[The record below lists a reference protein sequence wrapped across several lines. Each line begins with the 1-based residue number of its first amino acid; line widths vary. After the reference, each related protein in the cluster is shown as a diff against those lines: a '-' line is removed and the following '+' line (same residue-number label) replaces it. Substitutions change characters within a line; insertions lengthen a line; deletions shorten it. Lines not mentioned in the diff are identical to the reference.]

1 MLVVINHLASTIYP
15 SGGAKLNCVKER
27 GLVQSYVDGELDEHH
42 VLEIQQH
49 LDRCEECRS
58 VHISEFMLRSFFSN
72 KSLYQYAPEDL
83 EKRIRLSL
91 QKRHRDKNY

>member
-1 MLVVINHLASTIYP
+1 MSCLR
-15 SGGAKLNCVKER
+15 ER

-42 VLEIQQH
+42 VLEIEQH

-58 VHISEFMLRSFFSN
+58 VHINEVMLRSFFSH
-72 KSLYQYAPEDL
+72 KSLYRYAPEDL

-91 QKRHRDKNY
+91 QKSHRGKN

>member
-1 MLVVINHLASTIYP
+1 MSCLR
-15 SGGAKLNCVKER
+15 ER

-42 VLEIQQH
+42 VFEIEQH

-58 VHISEFMLRSFFSN
+58 VHISEVMLRSFFSN

-83 EKRIRLSL
+83 GKRIRLSL
-91 QKRHRDKNY
+91 QKKHRTKN